1 MGTVGRTLQILG
13 LVMLPLAMVLEL
25 SGHLGRR
32 GVSEMLLMMVF
43 GCAAFYL
50 GRCLEGLARRS

>member
-1 MGTVGRTLQILG
+1 MQILG
-13 LVMLPLAMVLEL
+13 LAILPLAMVLEL

-50 GRCLEGLARRS
+50 GRYLEGLGRRS

>member
-1 MGTVGRTLQILG
+1 MGTVGRTIQILG
-13 LVMLPLAMVLEL
+13 LAILPLAMVLEL

-50 GRCLEGLARRS
+50 GRYLEGLGRRS